1 MEMKFANSH
10 FCGCSTLVIDCC
22 TSEEKW
28 KQVNRFFIEY
38 GTVARLEE
46 RTEHRMAA
54 LWATQAAKTIF
65 HCKLTVAFQ
74 LEAGLFCS
82 QLILI
87 LVRYTQLNILYFPF
101 KRDPTVVIIT
111 NLFHR

>member
-1 MEMKFANSH
+1 MKLKFANFH
-10 FCGCSTLVIDCC
+10 FCGCSTVVIDCYA
-22 TSEEKW
+22 SKEKW

-38 GTVARLEE
+38 CTVAKLEE
-46 RTEHRMAA
+46 RTEHCMPA
-54 LWATQAAKTIF
+54 LWATQATKTIF

-74 LEAGLFCS
+74 LEAGIFRS
-82 QLILI
+82 QLILK
-87 LVRYTQLNILYFPF
+87 LVGYTQFNILYFPY

>member
-1 MEMKFANSH
+1 M
-10 FCGCSTLVIDCC
+10 IDCC

-28 KQVNRFFIEY
+28 KQVERFFIEY
-38 GTVARLEE
+38 GTIAMLEE
-46 RTEHRMAA
+46 RTEHCMPA
-54 LWATQAAKTIF
+54 LRATQATKTIF

-74 LEAGLFCS
+74 LEAGLFRS

-87 LVRYTQLNILYFPF
+87 LVQYTQLNILYFPYE
-101 KRDPTVVIIT
+101 RDPIVVIIT